1 MAIIQ
6 TRSDQGSGGR
16 YVQGGSVELKGLRL
30 GWWERKIYTK
40 SVLDI
45 TFVVTARYARRPD
58 KLAYDM
64 YGQANLQW
72 FIMQYNNLSDLN
84 EDFSVNTLIALPTKS
99 RLFGELLTKS
109 S

>member
-6 TRSDQGSGGR
+6 TRSDQASGGR

-30 GWWERKIYTK
+30 GWWERKIYAK
-40 SVLDI
+40 SPLDI
-45 TFVVTARYARRPD
+45 PFIVTSKYARRPD

-72 FIMQYNNLSDLN
+72 FIMQYNNMSDLN
-84 EDFSVNTLIALPTKS
+84 EDFTVNTQIVLPTKS
-99 RLFGELLTKS
+99 RLFGELLSKS
-109 S
+109 L